1 LNISQFSKDDGPEVW
16 VWYKNT
22 NKIKDLSNNDIKKN
36 TWGFTHLKR
45 KEASTS
51 KFKVK
56 TIDSLGVLSNIAV
69 ISSMTLTTITSAI
82 TMKSMMPAIITFLS
96 YQKLY
101 TLTIIETV
109 DDYFWWFLFYFKYT
123 YIENMWVT
131 MGGDEFGNLNDQK

>member
-1 LNISQFSKDDGPEVW
+1 
-16 VWYKNT
+16 
-22 NKIKDLSNNDIKKN
+22 LSNNDIKKN

-109 DDYFWWFLFYFKYT
+109 DDYF
-123 YIENMWVT
+123 
-131 MGGDEFGNLNDQK
+131 